1 MNPGEDLSSALER
14 LPGVLAASAFLDP
27 PHAPR
32 IYLAVTSHAD
42 AGALRDAAVALL
54 GDHGIAAT
62 PDRIHVGT
70 APSAPSAT
78 RDIGAL
84 PRFTLDGFEV
94 HRADH
99 HARCTV
105 RLRSAGRVTT
115 GSGEEPDT
123 RAGRA
128 RAAAGA
134 CLQAAES
141 LDPDLRL
148 GLDGLRVM
156 DLFGNDAVL
165 VLVEA
170 TAARSQALLP
180 GVGLVER
187 SVEEAACVATLAAL
201 RSWTI

>member
-27 PHAPR
+27 PHGPR

-42 AGALRDAAVALL
+42 ARALRDAAVALL
-54 GDHGIAAT
+54 GDHEIPAT

-70 APSAPSAT
+70 APSAT

-99 HARCTV
+99 HARCSV

-123 RAGRA
+123 RTGRA

-134 CLQAAES
+134 CLRAAES

>member
-27 PHAPR
+27 PHGPR

-42 AGALRDAAVALL
+42 PTALRAAAIALL
-54 GDHGIAAT
+54 GDHEIPAT

-70 APSAPSAT
+70 APSAA
-78 RDIGAL
+78 REIGAL

-99 HARCTV
+99 HAHCAV

-123 RAGRA
+123 RTGRA

-134 CLQAAES
+134 CLRAAES

-148 GLDGLRVM
+148 GIDGLRVV
-156 DLFGNDAVL
+156 DLFGHEAVL

-201 RSWTI
+201 RSWAI

>member
-27 PHAPR
+27 PHGPR
-32 IYLAVTSHAD
+32 VYLAITPHAD
-42 AGALRDAAVALL
+42 GSALREAAIALL
-54 GDHGIAAT
+54 GDREIAAT
-62 PDRIHVGT
+62 ADRIHIGT
-70 APSAPSAT
+70 APSAS
-78 RDIGAL
+78 REIGAL

-99 HARCTV
+99 HARCSV
-105 RLRSAGRVTT
+105 RLRSAGRLTT

-123 RAGRA
+123 RTGRA

-134 CLQAAES
+134 CLRAAES

-148 GLDGLRVM
+148 GIDGLRVM
-156 DLFGNDAVL
+156 DLFGQDAVL